1 MATKTPSTSKSRATK
16 PPRKSPATSK
26 AKPAEAAPKSPDA
39 VPQKPLVRRKELV
52 ARIVASTGMK
62 PNQVKS
68 VLDGVL
74 DELGRALAAGEGLNV
89 PPLGKL
95 VVKRAKTVGDH
106 DIMVCKLR
114 RKTAQATQDTPLEPA
129 E

>member
-1 MATKTPSTSKSRATK
+1 MTVKKPTTTKSSSTR
-16 PPRKSPATSK
+16 PATSK
-26 AKPAEAAPKSPDA
+26 ATPAAPSKPDPTEKPVA
-39 VPQKPLVRRKELV
+39 PQPMLRRKELV

-74 DELGRALAAGEGLNV
+74 AELGNALAAGEAVNV

-95 VVKRAKTVGDH
+95 VVKRSKTVGDH

-114 RKTAQATQDTPLEPA
+114 RKTAAAVEKAALEPVTS
-129 E
+129 